1 MNYVETE
8 FFLRDLKKLL
18 KKFPTLKDDLKSVKK
33 AAIELYHTHE
43 IDNQSVFELQGFS
56 NKKNITF
63 WKIKKFA
70 CRSLK
75 GKGVNSGMRAIYAYH
90 NDKEKIAF
98 LEIYFKG
105 NKENEDRER
114 IKKYLS

>member
-1 MNYVETE
+1 
-8 FFLRDLKKLL
+8 
-18 KKFPTLKDDLKSVKK
+18 
-33 AAIELYHTHE
+33 
-43 IDNQSVFELQGFS
+43 
-56 NKKNITF
+56 
-63 WKIKKFA
+63 
-70 CRSLK
+70 
-75 GKGVNSGMRAIYAYH
+75 MRAIYAYH